1 MWLIVYHLGGRMKLK
16 TESSTFQNAVLAIV
30 LGVYIAI
37 SNVIWNLIDGPGLM
51 ESKNWML
58 VIIYHL
64 ALALPILFVSYF
76 LQFVFGLPWICGD
89 PDKPC
94 ASLLKWLDEYQPSSM
109 RLSSSFLSGKYRVEL
124 NLVFDADD
132 LIFLNSDCPR
142 SGLHYFRFFEGY
154 FPFEEEKK
162 TRLYLTR
169 AAMRQI
175 RRAVKSVIKSNPET
189 MAGYVQLRFKIEIP
203 YYGREILASG
213 EEYWLL
219 SMWDLREIERISR
232 RSELTVDDLALSP
245 EKLAEYRNYFA
256 DFKRDTFIRV
266 EPE

>member
-1 MWLIVYHLGGRMKLK
+1 MKLK

-94 ASLLKWLDEYQPSSM
+94 ASLLK
-109 RLSSSFLSGKYRVEL
+109 
-124 NLVFDADD
+124 
-132 LIFLNSDCPR
+132 
-142 SGLHYFRFFEGY
+142 
-154 FPFEEEKK
+154 
-162 TRLYLTR
+162 
-169 AAMRQI
+169 
-175 RRAVKSVIKSNPET
+175 
-189 MAGYVQLRFKIEIP
+189 
-203 YYGREILASG
+203 
-213 EEYWLL
+213 
-219 SMWDLREIERISR
+219 
-232 RSELTVDDLALSP
+232 
-245 EKLAEYRNYFA
+245 
-256 DFKRDTFIRV
+256 
-266 EPE
+266 